1 MHFFFPCRYPK
12 KALDNYTFVTQS
24 TRCSRRFALKGK
36 PSCCLKDLL
45 DPSVGLRGRL
55 EVFPS
60 SDSLGHCLRSLVSHN
75 TLEGNKLTCWKA
87 FYQLCLFGWKS
98 FLLSNITTAT
108 CLSLVYLFLL
118 CQLFLRFF
126 VILQIAFKANKNNLW
141 LNWINSYWM
150 VSRHGRNF
158 VLNIERIEFL
168 FLPTGA
174 FLRSGKVSLST
185 FREISLKN
193 PFEQIAQL

>member
-24 TRCSRRFALKGK
+24 TRCSRRFVLKGK

-45 DPSVGLRGRL
+45 DPSVGLRRRL
-55 EVFPS
+55 EVLPS
-60 SDSLGHCLRSLVSHN
+60 SDSLGDCLCSLVSHN
-75 TLEGNKLTCWKA
+75 TLEGNELTCWKA
-87 FYQLCLFGWKS
+87 FINFAFLAGNPFFCQILPLLPVFHWFTFS
-98 FLLSNITTAT
+98 FSAN
-108 CLSLVYLFLL
+108 F
-118 CQLFLRFF
+118 FF
-126 VILQIAFKANKNNLW
+126 VSSSFFKSLLRPTRITFDWIGLIHIEWFHVTAAIL
-141 LNWINSYWM
+141 S
-150 VSRHGRNF
+150 S
-158 VLNIERIEFL
+158 IERTEFL